1 MVEGTREGLSDV
13 VLEASV
19 NAATL
24 VGRSSQPN
32 TELDNVY
39 EIQHRL
45 DKIKQLMTELMAV
58 IPSNDSNR
66 LSISSSGTSSHEHR
80 IQTFHLVVCRP
91 GFGPQCRGGVTFTGE
106 PRLNSRARER
116 RVEARGV
123 QISAHMTLRE
133 VGVLKGP

>member
-1 MVEGTREGLSDV
+1 MAEGTREGLSDV

-45 DKIKQLMTELMAV
+45 DKIKQLMT
-58 IPSNDSNR
+58 D
-66 LSISSSGTSSHEHR
+66 
-80 IQTFHLVVCRP
+80 
-91 GFGPQCRGGVTFTGE
+91 
-106 PRLNSRARER
+106 
-116 RVEARGV
+116 
-123 QISAHMTLRE
+123 
-133 VGVLKGP
+133 